1 MDVKIERSSLRL
13 MYSFGLISTPMQP
26 ILGAEGMNCVNS
38 AKDVLNRAQEIFET
52 SCRSDLP
59 SDFKRS
65 LDWPESPVLHVSDS
79 RSECN
84 GLICVAF
91 KCIMGKAIFTRDQVK
106 MLHLLA
112 NKCIAEASGELGA
125 KLEFQGAIVMVD
137 SHAEFTPTDLL

>member
-1 MDVKIERSSLRL
+1 MDLKIERSSLRL
-13 MYSFGLISTPMQP
+13 MYSFGMVSSPVQP
-26 ILGAEGMNCVNS
+26 ILDAEGMKIVIR

-59 SDFKRS
+59 PDFKLA
-65 LDWPESPVLHVSDS
+65 LDWPESPVLHVSNS
-79 RSECN
+79 RSESN

-91 KCIMGKAIFTRDQVK
+91 KCMMGKAIFTREQVR

-112 NKCIAEASGELGA
+112 NNCVAEACGELGA
-125 KLEFQGAIVMVD
+125 TLEFQGAIVMVD